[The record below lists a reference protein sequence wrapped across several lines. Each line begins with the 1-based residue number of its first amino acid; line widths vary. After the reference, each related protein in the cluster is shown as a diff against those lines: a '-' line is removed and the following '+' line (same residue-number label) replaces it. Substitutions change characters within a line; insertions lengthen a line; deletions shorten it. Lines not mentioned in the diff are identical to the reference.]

1 MVELLLI
8 AHLLVQHNQL
18 PLDLAALHDL
28 GRKAFLYLGELLLLD
43 FGGRLLELL
52 GHLLLDLA
60 LLLDLQSETNG
71 KLPCP
76 CQTQGV
82 SWPSRGA
89 SPCLRRDRP
98 RGAAV

>member
-71 KLPCP
+71 SYHVLVRLKEFLGPLE
-76 CQTQGV
+76 V
-82 SWPSRGA
+82 
-89 SPCLRRDRP
+89 LHH
-98 RGAAV
+98 V